1 MAFVGE
7 RRDKCEEWGKKNILL
22 WWLVI
27 KCLGSQ
33 TQPFATAK
41 SDISNNTR
49 PFQNL
54 SELGLT
60 KLTYFATSDL
70 NTAEKENFSLIYVK
84 EVIGLFN
91 LVTFPSL
98 LSVSQFKEHGC

>member
-1 MAFVGE
+1 MWANAEISARNGV
-7 RRDKCEEWGKKNILL
+7 KKIFYFGGSLSR
-22 WWLVI
+22 
-27 KCLGSQ
+27 CLGSQ